1 MLLSIVIPVFD
12 AQRYVVR
19 LLDSILTA
27 GYDPSLVEIVLV
39 DDGSNDASVDRIV
52 GWMRTHDDVVARLV
66 RQDNGGVSRARNNGL
81 DHAEGEYVWFV
92 DADDMLPQGVLT
104 FLYRL
109 LEDGHDFVSGGF
121 VPVAE
126 DDGMI
131 WRGGYSILDRNR
143 RLPRNVWCYVVRR
156 RMLLDRSIRF
166 DEGLAFGEDL
176 LWTWQVSH
184 SSDDFLC
191 VSTIYGYRDA
201 AGSLMKV
208 DSQEKLVLGAR
219 SMVLLAQR
227 YMEQGDT
234 EELRRR
240 VRLCA
245 QQCLIWCTSID
256 DRHLVTGLISKMKA
270 VGVYPYNI
278 MWFNLVPHTGFRQMI
293 DEWISL
299 LFPFEPYF
307 WLVYNMRRRRR

>member
-1 MLLSIVIPVFD
+1 
-12 AQRYVVR
+12 
-19 LLDSILTA
+19 
-27 GYDPSLVEIVLV
+27 
-39 DDGSNDASVDRIV
+39 
-52 GWMRTHDDVVARLV
+52 
-66 RQDNGGVSRARNNGL
+66 
-81 DHAEGEYVWFV
+81 
-92 DADDMLPQGVLT
+92 
-104 FLYRL
+104 
-109 LEDGHDFVSGGF
+109 
-121 VPVAE
+121 
-126 DDGMI
+126 
-131 WRGGYSILDRNR
+131 
-143 RLPRNVWCYVVRR
+143 
-156 RMLLDRSIRF
+156 MLLDRSIRF

-184 SSDDFLC
+184 GSDDFLC
-191 VSTIYGYRDA
+191 VSAIYGYRDA

-234 EELRRR
+234 EELRHR

-256 DRHLVTGLISKMKA
+256 DRHLVAGLIARMKA
-270 VGVYPYNI
+270 VGVYPYSI